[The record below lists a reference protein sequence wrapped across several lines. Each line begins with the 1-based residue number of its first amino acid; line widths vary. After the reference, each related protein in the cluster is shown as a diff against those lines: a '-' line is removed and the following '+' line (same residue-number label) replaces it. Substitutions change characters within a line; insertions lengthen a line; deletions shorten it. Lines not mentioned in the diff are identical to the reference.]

1 MEESRS
7 EFSMFALVFLSHN
20 LPFNIVFQLPSEST
34 NLLDDEED
42 VLTFNDP
49 SEPDTSRE
57 INQDEAPIVTVEPTR
72 YHDDSD
78 EDLLA

>member
-1 MEESRS
+1 
-7 EFSMFALVFLSHN
+7 MFD
-20 LPFNIVFQLPSEST
+20 IFQLPSESS
-34 NLLDDEED
+34 NLLEDEED

-49 SEPDTSRE
+49 AVPDTSRE
-57 INQDEAPIVTVEPTR
+57 TEPIVTVEPKN